1 LIPDEGGTIVEGPG
15 PPRASPFDLLA
26 YAFMPAEA
34 ERHGVAIQAPLDWR
48 FDPSAIDSRADVV
61 VWGRTPEGS
70 ASLASAAR
78 LAGRRELSLRT
89 LGRRLPARLQVVA
102 VHRLP
107 PRRLGTGRLRGSVR
121 AALRGGALV
130 ELASAEPGARILDAV
145 AEAAGVRV
153 PGRAFHAG
161 AGGALLV
168 RGFLADGSA
177 VVLRVAR
184 AGSAGD
190 PSALADTLERLGRDR
205 VPLAP
210 RLYAR
215 GTTAGASW
223 LAEAE
228 LQGRRPT
235 HANDSLTRQVAELC
249 ASFPRENGA
258 PTATADDLA
267 AVAAA
272 LPERAGEIGALSSEV
287 SVHLQ
292 TVPSILRHGDLWTG
306 NLLVDR
312 RGRLSGIVDWD
323 AAHPAAVPGA
333 DLLQLVA
340 TEFRRRE
347 HHALGPAFLA
357 RPWSRAEFAEVAA
370 GYWRAMGMR
379 PDDELLGAVGIAW
392 WAAEVHGTLARL
404 PHRAADARW
413 VETNVDRV
421 LARLGS

>member
-1 LIPDEGGTIVEGPG
+1 VGGPA
-15 PPRASPFDLLA
+15 PPRGSPFDLLA
-26 YAFMPAEA
+26 YGFMPVEP
-34 ERHGVAIQAPLDWR
+34 ERHGAAVQAPPDWR
-48 FDPSAIDSRADVV
+48 FDPSEIDPRADVV
-61 VWGRTPEGS
+61 VWGRMPEGS

-78 LAGRRELSLRT
+78 LAGLREVSLRT
-89 LGRRLPARLQVVA
+89 LGRRLPARLHVVA

-107 PRRLGTGRLRGSVR
+107 PRRLGTGRLRGTVR

-130 ELASAEPGARILDAV
+130 ELASAEPGARVLDAV

-153 PGRAFHAG
+153 PGRGFHAG

-168 RGFLADGSA
+168 RGSLAEGSA

-205 VPLAP
+205 VPFTP

-223 LAEAE
+223 LAEAA
-228 LQGRRPT
+228 LPGGRPAR
-235 HANDSLTRQVAELC
+235 ASDSLTREVADLC
-249 ASFPRENGA
+249 ASFPRGNGA
-258 PTATADDLA
+258 PTATAEDLA

-292 TVPSILRHGDLWTG
+292 TVPSILRHGDLWAG

-312 RGRLSGIVDWD
+312 RGRLSGLVDWD

-340 TEFRRRE
+340 TEVRRRE

-357 RPWSRAEFAEVAA
+357 RPWRLAEFAEAA
-370 GYWRAMGMR
+370 ALYWRAVGVR
-379 PDDELLGAVGIAW
+379 PDDELLGVVGIAW
-392 WAAEVHGTLARL
+392 WATEVHGTLARL

-421 LARLGS
+421 LVGLAS

>member
-1 LIPDEGGTIVEGPG
+1 LIPDEGGTVVEGLG
-15 PPRASPFDLLA
+15 PPRLSPFVLLA

-34 ERHGVAIQAPLDWR
+34 ERHGVAIQAPPDWR

-78 LAGRRELSLRT
+78 LAGLREVSLRT
-89 LGRRLPARLQVVA
+89 LGRRLPARLHVFA

-107 PRRLGTGRLRGSVR
+107 ARRLGTGRLRGSVR
-121 AALRGGALV
+121 AVLRGGALV
-130 ELASAEPGARILDAV
+130 ELGSEEPGARILDAA
-145 AEAAGVRV
+145 AEAAGVRIGG
-153 PGRAFHAG
+153 PGFHAG

-168 RGFLADGSA
+168 RGLRADGSA
-177 VVLRVAR
+177 AVLRVAR

-205 VPLAP
+205 VPHTP

-215 GTTAGASW
+215 GRTAGASW

-228 LQGRRPT
+228 LPGRRP
-235 HANDSLTRQVAELC
+235 AYASDSLTRQVAKLC
-249 ASFPRENGA
+249 ASFPHGTGA

-272 LPERAGEIGALSSEV
+272 LPDRAGKIGGLSSEI
-287 SVHLQ
+287 SVHLRA
-292 TVPSILRHGDLWTG
+292 VPSILRHGDLWAG

-312 RGRLSGIVDWD
+312 RGRLSGLVDWD

-340 TEFRRRE
+340 TEFRRKAHR
-347 HHALGPAFLA
+347 ALGPAFLA
-357 RPWSRAEFAEVAA
+357 QPWRLSEFANAAA
-370 GYWRAMGMR
+370 GYWRAVGIR
-379 PDDELLGAVGIAW
+379 PDDDLLDVIGIAW
-392 WAAEVHGTLARL
+392 WATEVHGTLARL
-404 PHRAADARW
+404 PHRAADERW

-421 LARLGS
+421 LARLAS